1 MKKSIVMAAIAALAL
16 TSCGTTRNV
25 YVGGHSG
32 AAASEQKN
40 ELQLSNAVEAAFA
53 NQGELSIDLIEFG
66 FGTSGDKAKAQRDA
80 LRAAQNNIALRLY
93 RSISMVD
100 TDYGND
106 ITANGKSA
114 TQTKRT
120 EMITGVVDNKV
131 ATIRYASKPVFVRT
145 EDGLNWECQV
155 EVVLQPALVESITKE
170 IYEGLASDDELKV
183 RFDEQKFYEDTY
195 KSLLEDYRK
204 NQPTK

>member
-16 TSCGTTRNV
+16 TSCGTTRTV

-32 AAASEQKN
+32 AAAPEQKN

-53 NQGELSIDLIEFG
+53 NQGELSIDLLEFG
-66 FGTSGDKAKAQRDA
+66 FGTSDDKAKAQRDA

-170 IYEGLASDDELKV
+170 IYEGLSSDDELKV

>member
-32 AAASEQKN
+32 AAAPEQKN

-66 FGTSGDKAKAQRDA
+66 FGTSDDKAKAQRDA

-170 IYEGLASDDELKV
+170 IYEGLSSDDELKV

>member
-1 MKKSIVMAAIAALAL
+1 MKKTILMAAIAALVL
-16 TSCGTTRNV
+16 TSCGTTRTA
-25 YVGGHSG
+25 YVVGNSG
-32 AAASEQKN
+32 AAAPEQKN

-53 NQGELSIDLIEFG
+53 NQTEISVDLIEWG
-66 FGTSGDKAKAQRDA
+66 FGISGDKAKAQRDA

-106 ITANGKSA
+106 IATNGKSA

-131 ATIRYASKPVFVRT
+131 ATIRYASKPVFERT

-155 EVVLQPALVESITKE
+155 EVVLQPALLESIAKD
-170 IYEGLASDDELKV
+170 IYEGLSSDDELKV
-183 RFDEQKFYEDTY
+183 RFDEHQFATQVYMKA
-195 KSLLEDYRK
+195 LEEYRK
-204 NQPTK
+204 NNPQK